1 MKNDNSV
8 TRSTLGSKAA
18 AVGTGIAATAFS
30 AMASA
35 QTAFDTTDIVADI
48 GVYLAAGTLLIGTF
62 IAAGWALHSLGL
74 LKKK

>member
-1 MKNDNSV
+1 MKNENSV
-8 TRSTLGSKAA
+8 TRGTLGSKVA

-35 QTAFDTTDIVADI
+35 QASFDTAEIVGDI
-48 GVYLAAGTLLIGTF
+48 GVYLAAGLLLVGTF
-62 IAAGWALHSLGL
+62 IAAGWAMHSLGL